1 MEELSA
7 ALKAIQEQNTAILK
21 AVEASTTIF
30 SEIQPVVVDLA
41 AWRPTLEQ
49 SIADLRHDLEG
60 VRKEI
65 DTVARNLVLALKPSD
80 FPPILPKPSSAPFP
94 YSGSSA
100 PGPDARPID
109 PIHRGGG
116 SWVITTLIPPP
127 ITGMYQGQ
135 NSLPGHGQVVAEHRS
150 RNMGR
155 SPLCGSPRAG
165 SPRTPRSN
173 NPHLHRT
180 PIIPRPKMDSP

>member
-1 MEELSA
+1 MEQRVEELSA

-127 ITGMYQGQ
+127 ITGRSSGNIQTTRTKE
-135 NSLPGHGQVVAEHRS
+135 NRWWFREPLP
-150 RNMGR
+150 
-155 SPLCGSPRAG
+155 SPRSHAPACTTRVT
-165 SPRTPRSN
+165 SSQQQHN
-173 NPHLHRT
+173 
-180 PIIPRPKMDSP
+180 S